1 MHLVWAAVT
10 CAFSAAERCYPTSE
24 VRGRSWED
32 PMPKGRRLSG
42 VTLSLRPGAGA
53 ERSYP
58 MPEARGRGLEDKPHL
73 QGVVAARAQEGLEE
87 LFHVQIQKG
96 RQ

>member
-1 MHLVWAAVT
+1 M
-10 CAFSAAERCYPTSE
+10 SE
-24 VRGRSWED
+24 VRDRSWED

-58 MPEARGRGLEDKPHL
+58 MPEARGCGQHRGPPLRARD
-73 QGVVAARAQEGLEE
+73 GVETSVEEVLRCGAARG
-87 LFHVQIQKG
+87 V
-96 RQ
+96 

>member
-24 VRGRSWED
+24 VRGRGWED
-32 PMPKGRRLSG
+32 PMPKGRRLGG
-42 VTLSLRPGAGA
+42 VTLSLRPGQGPRVRGCDSAGMA

-58 MPEARGRGLEDKPHL
+58 MPEARGRG
-73 QGVVAARAQEGLEE
+73 
-87 LFHVQIQKG
+87 
-96 RQ
+96 

>member
-1 MHLVWAAVT
+1 M
-10 CAFSAAERCYPTSE
+10 
-24 VRGRSWED
+24 
-32 PMPKGRRLSG
+32 
-42 VTLSLRPGAGA
+42 A

-73 QGVVAARAQEGLEE
+73 QGVVAARAQEGLQE

-96 RQ
+96 QQ